1 MSCSI
6 IKCIYKEIE
15 IIKKKIEKIEI
26 DQNCCLNNVQDNT
39 YLTESTRINLGLP
52 GVNSKYVNSN
62 GDLVEWYLPTIG
74 SGLVLYDKQD
84 IGVSKYFIDPR
95 SFSNLSPF
103 QNIQQG
109 KVMTVIENPDIG
121 VPTPYYF
128 ITTAPGARNNI
139 NSMNSNPT
147 TYENSNHQKGITHWD
162 IRSMVNITEYG
173 WSNNVINVQPGWSL
187 MDVYDKFT
195 VDSLIEY
202 VGGHITKPNKKKK
215 TKKKQIDRYKLQFVI
230 PVYITRDGLKN
241 LIIKKDFNGA
251 NKLSMAIAMAEEA
264 LNWSKTSGKFLVNKY
279 IQFPKASDLFLPI
292 KEKDTGFYDGYF
304 RNTDYTTEEE
314 TKLFLNNVEMV
325 GVITNDLLKYNT
337 LLSPDKLNQ
346 KLPNAVE
353 MTDAYNNIMKYV
365 DKIPDDVFK
374 TAIEDDLT
382 NDTSIPES
390 GEYAVD
396 TFVAN
401 YDGDDTT
408 PQGTG
413 TMSNPVKLNENNVN
427 NYKISSINSEIG
439 RDSNPNDENKKRK
452 SLIKIYLRVTSKY
465 RINN

>member
-1 MSCSI
+1 MSCSV

-15 IIKKKIEKIEI
+15 IINKKIEKIKIE
-26 DQNCCLNNVQDNT
+26 QNCCLNNVQDHT

-52 GVNSKYVNSN
+52 DNSKYVNSN

-103 QNIQQG
+103 KNIQQG

-121 VPTPYYF
+121 IPTPYYF
-128 ITTAPGARNNI
+128 VTTAPGARNNI

-202 VGGHITKPNKKKK
+202 VGGHTTKANKKKK

-230 PVYITRDGLKN
+230 PVYITRDGLIN

-264 LNWSKTSGKFLVNKY
+264 LNWSKTTMPNNPDDGKFYVNKY
-279 IQFPKASDLFLPI
+279 IQFPKASDLLLPI
-292 KEKDTGFYDGYF
+292 KEKDIGLYDGGF
-304 RNTDYTTEEE
+304 RDTDYTTEEE
-314 TKLFLNNVEMV
+314 TKLFLKNVEMI

-346 KLPNAVE
+346 KLPNSKE
-353 MTDAYNNIMKYV
+353 MADAYNNIMEYV
-365 DKIPDDVFK
+365 NKIPDDVFK
-374 TAIEDDLT
+374 EAVKEDLT

-396 TFVAN
+396 NFVAN
-401 YDGDDTT
+401 YNGDDTT

-439 RDSNPNDENKKRK
+439 RDSNPNDQNKKRK
-452 SLIKIYLRVTSKY
+452 SLIIH
-465 RINN
+465 